1 MTFPSPDNPPT
12 LPGIRYHRAA
22 PARHRTQHAPAIVQV
37 GSTRLQE
44 IARPGMRVVIAFTDA
59 TRHAPDRMLI
69 TGLLDRLA
77 ECGVPRD
84 SVTLLCATG
93 LHRPMT
99 DAECIA
105 KLGAELAATMRIV
118 HHDAMVPEG
127 LLELGDVQGIP
138 VVVNRLCVEAGLL
151 LATGIVEPH
160 QYAGYS
166 GGAKTVVIGCGG
178 ERTIAATHGP
188 GMLDREGV
196 LLASIEGNP
205 FQMFVRDAG
214 RRIGLALAINA
225 LLSSEGTLIESAIGA
240 PNDVHD
246 YLVKRARS
254 ACEVRVDGVVQCA
267 LVGPGE
273 GKRSNLYQASRAV
286 TYLALADRTPL
297 LPGAPIVLAADL
309 EEGAGAGTGEKR
321 FADVMAGAGS
331 PAALLEQ
338 LRRTGF
344 PAGAQRA
351 YVLAQALVRN
361 PVIVAAPYSGHL
373 VRACHMRYSESLVE
387 ALGMA
392 ERMARERFGIPVPQP
407 VDCLVAPNA
416 LTMLPRLGEQEA
428 Q

>member
-1 MTFPSPDNPPT
+1 MTLPSPDNPPA
-12 LPGIRYHRAA
+12 LPGIRYRRAA
-22 PARHRTQHAPAIVQV
+22 PAEARAQPAPAIVQV
-37 GSTRLQE
+37 GSVRLE
-44 IARPGMRVVIAFTDA
+44 DLARPGMRVVIAFTDA

-69 TGLLDRLA
+69 TYLLNRLA
-77 ECGVPRD
+77 EGGVPRD
-84 SVTLLCATG
+84 NVTLLCATG

-99 DAECIA
+99 GAECIA

-118 HHDAMVPEG
+118 QHDAMAPEG
-127 LLELGDVQGIP
+127 LMELEPIRGIP
-138 VVVNRLCVEAGLL
+138 VVANRLCVEADLL

-196 LLASIEGNP
+196 LLASTEGNP
-205 FQMFVRDAG
+205 FQTFVRDAG
-214 RRIGLALAINA
+214 SRIGLALVINA
-225 LLSSEGTLIESAIGA
+225 LLGSEGTLIESAIGA
-240 PNDVHD
+240 PEDVHNH
-246 YLVKRARS
+246 LVERARS
-254 ACEVRVDGVVQCA
+254 IYEVRADGAAHCA

-351 YVLAQALVRN
+351 YVLAQALLRN

-373 VRACHMRYSESLVE
+373 VRACHMTYTESLAE
-387 ALGMA
+387 ALEMA
-392 ERMARERFGIPVPQP
+392 EKIARERFGIPASQP
-407 VDCLVAPNA
+407 VDCLVVPNA
-416 LTMLPRLGEQEA
+416 LTVLPRLGEHA
-428 Q
+428 SR